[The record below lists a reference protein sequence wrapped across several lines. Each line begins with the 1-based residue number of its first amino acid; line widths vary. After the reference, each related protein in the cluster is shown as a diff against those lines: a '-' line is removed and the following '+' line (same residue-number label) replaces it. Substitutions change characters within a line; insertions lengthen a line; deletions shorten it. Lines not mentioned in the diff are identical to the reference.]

1 MVTRRLA
8 GCMLGAVVT
17 LLLTGCAS
25 NYSSAV
31 ALDPYRFFSSLW
43 HGLISPFSIAANI
56 ISRVCR
62 IFGFSV
68 FENVQIIWRPNTGFF
83 YYIGLIFGLFYYG
96 GAGSTYTFKAT
107 I

>member
-1 MVTRRLA
+1 MVTRSLA

-25 NYSSAV
+25 HYSSAV
-31 ALDPYRFFSSLW
+31 ALDPYGFFSGLW

-56 ISRVCR
+56 ISWVCS

-68 FENVQIIWRPNTGFF
+68 FENVQIIGRPNTGFF
-83 YYIGLIFGLFYYG
+83 YYIGFIFGLFLYG
-96 GAGSTYTFKAT
+96 GAGST
-107 I
+107 